1 MTDHTPEPWYTE
13 ERGIIG
19 SRHPEWRQLWTIN
32 LGDSG
37 RHFTRELD
45 EANAR
50 RVVACINALE
60 GAATEDLEQA
70 VALGITDVFMGNLF
84 SSRLKLKKQ
93 LDEVQSLVSD
103 LTHTLAKRDTLIAFT
118 IKECSEPE
126 ALDDL
131 TTNCIGQLA
140 TSIRDLRADFEEKL
154 AAKDEELAYMED
166 KLRALLPHS
175 NVFLFGK
182 APQE

>member
-103 LTHTLAKRDTLIAFT
+103 L
-118 IKECSEPE
+118 
-126 ALDDL
+126 
-131 TTNCIGQLA
+131 
-140 TSIRDLRADFEEKL
+140 
-154 AAKDEELAYMED
+154 
-166 KLRALLPHS
+166 
-175 NVFLFGK
+175 
-182 APQE
+182 